1 MDQTPSIESNKNDTE
16 IGATESERYLSRLAR
31 KTFLNFWSYSNPY
44 TDENKGSELCDF
56 MVVFGNDI
64 LLFSDKHCKYP
75 EIKNNETA
83 WYRWYRSAINKS
95 VRQLLGAASFIKR
108 FPNRIFIDSECKIP
122 FPIPVPSSENL
133 KIHMIAVTRGSAE
146 ACAKYFGG
154 GSSSS
159 LIINTKIEEKGH
171 KENPFMIGW
180 PLGKSKFVHVL
191 DELTLDVL
199 LKELDTA
206 SDFVNY
212 LTKKEKYLSAKDT
225 DFVICGE
232 EELLAHYLMHPL
244 EDYQGFSFPPVPTNK
259 SMIFIEEGAWR
270 NFFESD
276 AYSSWKKF
284 NKISYEWDSL
294 IESQTSH
301 IKCGSAAVLK
311 NSDVSINDIQ
321 AHELVLRAMADESR
335 ATRKVLASNYHLI
348 RTNKTTEN
356 RIVRTIIIPNRP
368 NRAYVLLILKFDPE
382 MEYNEYRDTRRASL
396 VGFCRACQLRKEGI
410 DEVIGIASEQLDCSL
425 ITQDFTLMNF
435 EGKLTQEEKENEV
448 EVLKIAGIWKDSWT
462 CI

>member
-1 MDQTPSIESNKNDTE
+1 MDHTPSIELNENDTE
-16 IGATESERYLSRLAR
+16 MGATESERYLSKLAR

-75 EIKNNETA
+75 KVKSNETA
-83 WYRWYRSAINKS
+83 WYRWYRSAVNKS

-108 FPNRIFIDSECKIP
+108 FPNRIFIDSECKTP
-122 FPIPVPSSENL
+122 FPIPLPSSEDL
-133 KIHMIAVTRGSAE
+133 KIHLIAVTRGSAE

-159 LIINTKIEEKGH
+159 LIINTQIEGEAH

-180 PLGKSKFVHVL
+180 PLGKGKFVHVL

-206 SDFVNY
+206 SDLVNY
-212 LTKKEKYLSAKDT
+212 LTKKEKYLSAKNT

-244 EDYQGFSFPPVPTNK
+244 ENYKGFSFPPLPSAKKMVC
-259 SMIFIEEGAWR
+259 IEEGAWR
-270 NFFESD
+270 SFCESD

-284 NKISYEWDSL
+284 NEISYEWDRL

-301 IKCGSAAVLK
+301 IKHNSAAVLK
-311 NSDVSINDIQ
+311 NSDASINDIQ
-321 AHELVLRAMADESR
+321 AHELVLRAMADEGR
-335 ATRKVLASNYHLI
+335 ATRQVLASHYHLI
-348 RTNKTTEN
+348 RGDKTEN
-356 RIVRTIIIPNRP
+356 DRINRTIIMPNRP
-368 NRAYVLLILKFDPE
+368 NRAYIILVLKFDPTI
-382 MEYNEYRDTRRASL
+382 EYDEYRELRRESL
-396 VGFCRACQLRKEGI
+396 VGFCRACQLRNKGI
-410 DEVIGIASEQLDCSL
+410 DEVIGIASEQLDCPFT
-425 ITQDFTLMNF
+425 TQDFILMNF
-435 EGKLTQEEKENEV
+435 ETKLTQEEKEKEV
-448 EVLKIAGIWKDSWT
+448 EVLKSAGIWKDSWT

>member
-1 MDQTPSIESNKNDTE
+1 MEHTLSIELDENNTE
-16 IGATESERYLSRLAR
+16 MGATESERYLSKLAR

-64 LLFSDKHCKYP
+64 ILFSDKHCEYP
-75 EIKNNETA
+75 KIKSDKTA

-95 VRQLLGAASFIKR
+95 VRQLSGAASFIKR
-108 FPNRIFIDSECKIP
+108 FPNRIFIDSECKTP
-122 FPIPVPSSENL
+122 FPIPLPSSENL
-133 KIHMIAVTRGSAE
+133 KIHLIAVTRGSAE

-159 LIINTKIEEKGH
+159 LVINTKIEEKGH

-212 LTKKEKYLSAKDT
+212 LTKKEKYLGTKDA

-232 EELLAHYLMHPL
+232 EELLAHYLLHPL
-244 EDYQGFSFPPVPTNK
+244 ENYEGFSFPPVPSNK
-259 SMIFIEEGAWR
+259 KMVYIEEGTWR
-270 NFFESD
+270 NFCESD
-276 AYSSWKKF
+276 AYSSWKKI
-284 NKISYEWDSL
+284 NEISYEWDRL

-301 IKCGSAAVLK
+301 IKHDSAAVLK

-321 AHELVLRAMADESR
+321 AHELVLRAMADEGR
-335 ATRKVLASNYHLI
+335 ATRQVLASHYHLI
-348 RTNKTTEN
+348 RRNKTTDD
-356 RIVRTIIIPNRP
+356 RIVKTIIMPNRP
-368 NRAYVLLILKFDPE
+368 NRAYILLVLKFDPAI
-382 MEYNEYRDTRRASL
+382 EYYEYRELRRASL
-396 VGFCRACQLRKEGI
+396 VGFCRACRLRMKGI
-410 DEVIGIASEQLDCSL
+410 DEVIGIASEQLDCPFT
-425 ITQDFTLMNF
+425 TQDFILMNF
-435 EGKLTQEEKENEV
+435 EAKLTQEEKEKEV
-448 EVLKIAGIWKDSWT
+448 ETLKSVGIWKDSWT

>member
-1 MDQTPSIESNKNDTE
+1 MDHAPSIELDENNTE
-16 IGATESERYLSRLAR
+16 IGATESERYLSKLAR

-75 EIKNNETA
+75 EIKSNETA

-95 VRQLLGAASFIKR
+95 VRQLSGAASFIKK
-108 FPNRIFIDSECKIP
+108 FPNRIFIDPECTKP
-122 FPIPVPSSENL
+122 FPIPIPPSEKL
-133 KIHMIAVTRGSAE
+133 KIHLIAVTRGSAE

-159 LIINTKIEEKGH
+159 LVINTEIEEKGH

-180 PLGKSKFVHVL
+180 PLGRNKFVHVL
-191 DELTLDVL
+191 DELTLDIL

-225 DFVICGE
+225 DFFICGE

-244 EDYQGFSFPPVPTNK
+244 EDHQGFSFPPLPTNNK
-259 SMIFIEEGAWR
+259 RVFIEEGAWR
-270 NFFESD
+270 NFCGSD

-284 NKISYEWDSL
+284 NEISYEWDRL
-294 IESQTSH
+294 IESQISH
-301 IKCGSAAVLK
+301 IKQDSAAVLK
-311 NSDVSINDIQ
+311 NSDVLINDIQ
-321 AHELVLRAMADESR
+321 AHELVLRSMADEGR
-335 ATRKVLASNYHLI
+335 ATRQVLASNYHQI
-348 RTNKTTEN
+348 RNNKTTDK

-368 NRAYVLLILKFDPE
+368 NRAYILLILKFDHE
-382 MEYNEYRDTRRASL
+382 VEYYEYRDIRRALL
-396 VGFCRACQLRKEGI
+396 VGFCRACRLRVEGI
-410 DEVIGIASEQLDCSL
+410 DEVIGIASEQFDCSL
-425 ITQDFTLMNF
+425 ITQDFIRMNF
-435 EGKLTQEEKENEV
+435 EGELTQEEKENEV
-448 EVLKIAGIWKDSWT
+448 EALRSAGIWKESWT